1 MRKFH
6 WLPLLAVAGLAACSG
21 PGTGASPGAGTV
33 ADAAASHSVGASVA
47 AASLESIIPD
57 SSSARALRFE
67 GVGGRLIFPKVGAL
81 PGNVG
86 YAANSYGD
94 HEVKGMQT
102 ATKGATAGYPT
113 PAGTVDWS
121 NVITLDSTVAVTFDK
136 ATLFGRV
143 SDLPANS
150 GETLYVYVFDGTTFT
165 LVQTQKLGPP
175 VNGEVKFTSPY
186 EDGTA
191 FTGVTELVLAH

>member
-1 MRKFH
+1 
-6 WLPLLAVAGLAACSG
+6 LLAVAGLAACSG
-21 PGTGASPGAGTV
+21 PGTSASPGALSEASTNHSLGGT
-33 ADAAASHSVGASVA
+33 AA
-47 AASLESIIPD
+47 AASLQSIVPE

-102 ATKGATAGYPT
+102 ANNGATAGYPS
-113 PAGTVDWS
+113 PAGTIDWS
-121 NVITLDSTVAVTFDK
+121 DVVTLDSTVPVKFDK

-143 SDLPANS
+143 SDLPANA
-150 GETLYVYVFDGTTFT
+150 GETLSVYVFDGTTFT

-175 VNGEVKFTSPY
+175 IKGEVKFTSPY
-186 EDGTA
+186 EDGTQ
-191 FTGVTELVLAH
+191 FTGVTELVLSH